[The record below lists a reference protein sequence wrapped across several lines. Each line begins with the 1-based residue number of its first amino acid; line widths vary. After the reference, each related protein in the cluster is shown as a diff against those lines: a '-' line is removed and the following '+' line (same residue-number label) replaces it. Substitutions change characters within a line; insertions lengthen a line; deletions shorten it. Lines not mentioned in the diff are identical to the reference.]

1 MMPDTTETTTTAT
14 TTVLCKVEPIMYGG
28 LMAFKKITGEIKA
41 GTYPDGVPIVT
52 PGFQITHVINLIS
65 TDGTKTGYYNISTKK
80 IVGGLTG
87 NFEMIALG
95 VDN

>member
-1 MMPDTTETTTTAT
+1 MPDTTETTKT
-14 TTVLCKVEPIMYGG
+14 TTVLCKVEPVMYGG
-28 LMAFKKITGEIKA
+28 LMAFKKITG
-41 GTYPDGVPIVT
+41 TYPAVDKDEKAILVT

-65 TDGTKTGYYNISTKK
+65 TDGTKTGYYDISTKE

>member
-1 MMPDTTETTTTAT
+1 MADPEITTTAT
-14 TTVLCKVEPIMYGG
+14 TTVCKVEPIMYGG
-28 LMAFKKITGEIKA
+28 LMAFKKITGTYTA
-41 GTYPDGVPIVT
+41 GAVLVT

-65 TDGTKTGYYNISTKK
+65 TDGTKTGYYDISTKK